1 MAFTNPWSNIIPAG
15 SDPANTADDEIRQ
28 LRFDIDERMDSIV
41 GDWSADPLFSLTGIR
56 RTVHWSD
63 GNFDPLGVSTLTEG
77 YEVLGVQLHPV
88 TQGQTMVW
96 RMNMRLPVGAIL
108 QKVDFRVLRSSIL
121 TIMSIEVVE
130 ADDAIPSE
138 FVLATAPVGTFTGW
152 VTPSLGPALGFVVA
166 QDKPLLA
173 KVNMNYGIGS
183 AATDLGLFQVHY
195 EYDLPA
201 ALTGIVA

>member
-28 LRFDIDERMDSIV
+28 LRFDIDERMDTIV
-41 GDWSADPLFSLTGIR
+41 PDWSADPLFSLTGIR
-56 RTVHWSD
+56 KTVHWSD

-77 YEVLGVQLHPV
+77 YEVLGVQLHPL
-88 TQGQTMVW
+88 TQGQIAVW

-108 QKVDFRVLRSSIL
+108 QKVDFRVLRSNL
-121 TIMSIEVVE
+121 FATVNVRVVE

-138 FVLATAPVGTFTGW
+138 FVLATAAVIPTTGW
-152 VTPSLGPALGFVVA
+152 VVETLGPALGFVVA

-173 KVNMNYGIGS
+173 KVELLFGVGS
-183 AATDLGLFQVHY
+183 AATDAGLFQVHY
-195 EYDLPA
+195 EYDLPS

>member
-28 LRFDIDERMDSIV
+28 LRLDVDERMDTIV
-41 GDWSADPLFSLTGIR
+41 GDWSADPLFTLLGIR

-63 GNFDPLGVSTLTEG
+63 GQFDPLGVSTLTEG
-77 YEVLGVQLHPV
+77 YEVLGVQLHPL
-88 TQGQTMVW
+88 TQNQTMVW

-108 QKVDFRVLRSSIL
+108 QKVDFRVNRSSLFTVMNIQ
-121 TIMSIEVVE
+121 VAE

-138 FVLATAPVGTFTGW
+138 FVLATAAVGTFSGW
-152 VTPSLGPALGFVVA
+152 VTPSLGPALGLTVA

-173 KVNMNYGIGS
+173 KVDMNFGVG
-183 AATDLGLFQVHY
+183 AGPTDLGLFQVHY
-195 EYDLPA
+195 EYDLPS